1 MKKDVLGRI
10 VTATVTDENEKY
22 IYSQI
27 EGNTFQTAK
36 SELKKLPK
44 IGSQLTGFA
53 YENEHHHLQL
63 TKNTP
68 KVGLGRYAWGTVV
81 SVQRDLGVF
90 VDIGLPNKDIA
101 VSLDDLPELHELWPK
116 KGDRLM
122 IGLKLD
128 NKGRL
133 WGALASETM
142 FQGISQKAKPDM
154 SNKDV
159 KCVVYRLKKV
169 GTRVLT
175 EGYCLGFIH
184 PTQRMEEPRLG
195 QVLNA
200 RVIAVKDDGTL
211 NLSLKP
217 RAFEVIG
224 DDAQMILAALQHS
237 SGSLNFSDKSTP
249 EDIKEYFGIS
259 KGQFKRALGHLL
271 KAGAVTQKEGSIF
284 LNE

>member
-1 MKKDVLGRI
+1 MKKDLLGRI
-10 VTATVTDENEKY
+10 ITAEVIDENDRY
-22 IYSQI
+22 IYSQL
-27 EGNTFQTAK
+27 EGQTFQTAK
-36 SELKKLPK
+36 KELKKLPK
-44 IGSQLTGFA
+44 MGSQLSGFA
-53 YENEHHHLQL
+53 YENDHHHLQL

-68 KVGLGRYAWGTVV
+68 KVGLGRYSWGTVV

-90 VDIGLPNKDIA
+90 VDIGLPNKDIV
-101 VSLDDLPELHELWPK
+101 VSLDDLPELRQLWPQK
-116 KGDRLM
+116 NDRLM

-133 WGALASETM
+133 WGDLASESM
-142 FQGISQKAKPDM
+142 FQGISQKAK
-154 SNKDV
+154 NNLQNQDV
-159 KCVVYRLKKV
+159 TCVVYRLKKV

-175 EGYCLGFIH
+175 KDYCLGFIH
-184 PTQRMEEPRLG
+184 PSQRMEEPRLG
-195 QVLNA
+195 QVLQA
-200 RVIAVKDDGTL
+200 RVIGVSAEGTL

-217 RAFEVIG
+217 RAFEAIG

-249 EDIKEYFGIS
+249 QEINDYFGIS

-271 KAGAVTQKEGSIF
+271 KAGAVNQKDGKIY